1 MIWTPEKVQELK
13 KMWDSGLST
22 GEIGR
27 ILGVSKNAIVGKV
40 HRLALESRPSPIA
53 GTKTGPEK
61 KKAVKK
67 AALKKKT
74 TAKKTVAKATAKT
87 TASKAGKKSPDIKP
101 ETATDK
107 EEQKTVVKGL
117 GVALT
122 DLTPTSCRWPE
133 GDPKDPDFSFCGRE
147 VVPGKIYCAEHCAVA
162 YSTLLKN
169 K

>member
-13 KMWDSGLST
+13 KLWESGLST

-40 HRLALESRPSPIA
+40 HRLALESRPSPILPA
-53 GTKTGPEK
+53 PKVEKVKKKVKRKRTPKKEKTENEGVAVETSSEK
-61 KKAVKK
+61 KKTSSPKK
-67 AALKKKT
+67 RK
-74 TAKKTVAKATAKT
+74 
-87 TASKAGKKSPDIKP
+87 
-101 ETATDK
+101 
-107 EEQKTVVKGL
+107 

-133 GDPKDPDFSFCGRE
+133 GDPKDPDFSFCGKE

-162 YSTLLKN
+162 YSTLLKT